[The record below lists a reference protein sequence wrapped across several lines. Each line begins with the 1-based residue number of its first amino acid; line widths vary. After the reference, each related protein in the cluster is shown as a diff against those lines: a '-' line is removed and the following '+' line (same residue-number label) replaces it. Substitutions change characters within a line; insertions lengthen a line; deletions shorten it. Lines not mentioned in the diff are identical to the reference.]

1 MAGFPISILSKAA
14 AGAAL
19 TGLAAFAATDVADTY
34 KLDQSGNYQPD
45 IKFPSD
51 LQSPGNNSFYM
62 SFKFV
67 KYIKRSIFDKSPIR
81 DTQNTIRLPLPQ
93 NIKDN
98 MNVSYNNAESLGVV
112 VGAGLQQLVAN
123 KNNISDIGGVIS
135 TVTETIGAAA
145 VGGVLQSAY
154 NKSKQVGSAVSA
166 LSGLSLNPFQTMLF
180 QGPQFKTHNFS
191 WTFTPSNS
199 KESDDLRTIIK
210 TFQFHMLPGLLSSGP
225 GTVFNY
231 PEILHVSIWP
241 NSDYTY
247 DFKPCVVDSVN
258 VDYAGSGTP
267 SFFKSKDA
275 PTTVKFSIS
284 LKEIE
289 MWTKNDYINNL
300 VTR

>member
-1 MAGFPISILSKAA
+1 MARLPRIPPKVAAGTILS
-14 AGAAL
+14 
-19 TGLAAFAATDVADTY
+19 GLAAIAATDVADAY
-34 KLDQSGNYQPD
+34 KLNQSGKYQPD

-98 MNVSYNNAESLGVV
+98 MNVSYNTEYLGVA

-123 KNNISDIGGVIS
+123 MNNISDIGGVIS
-135 TVTETIGAAA
+135 TVTETIGTAV

-154 NKSKQVGSAVSA
+154 NKSKQIGSAASA

-180 QGPQFKTHNFS
+180 QGPQFKSHNFS

-275 PTTVKFSIS
+275 PTTVKFSIL

-289 MWTKNDYINNL
+289 MWTKNDYSNN
-300 VTR
+300 VG